1 MPFRSSAGV
10 AVLLSFGSHPASF
23 FRKPT
28 SGMGKMMKKILRTM
42 MAATMFAAFTM
53 PAFAAINP
61 TTINESSSSE
71 NIYKIIQKKID
82 KGETSGVTG
91 AFAWAYVNGEVISL
105 NTVELKRQGSRDAAV
120 KYFKNY
126 IQDHIGSSLELS
138 LTDLQEAQSLFDT
151 IREAQPELNIEVVK
165 ALVEAQFPDVVF
177 LSLIHI

>member
-1 MPFRSSAGV
+1 MI
-10 AVLLSFGSHPASF
+10 
-23 FRKPT
+23 KP
-28 SGMGKMMKKILRTM
+28 ILRTLT
-42 MAATMFAAFTM
+42 AAAVAFTFVT
-53 PAFAAINP
+53 PTFAAINP

-151 IREAQPELNIEVVK
+151 CLLYTSPSPR
-165 ALVEAQFPDVVF
+165 D
-177 LSLIHI
+177 S